1 MSRRTDGRCR
11 PKYEEESIDRSQ
23 DSMCDGF
30 LKGVSN
36 FEGRFEASK
45 GVSNFEGRFEA
56 SKGVSSASKLYREVL
71 EVVELLT

>member
-1 MSRRTDGRCR
+1 
-11 PKYEEESIDRSQ
+11 
-23 DSMCDGF
+23 MCDGF
-30 LKGVSN
+30 
-36 FEGRFEASK
+36 SK